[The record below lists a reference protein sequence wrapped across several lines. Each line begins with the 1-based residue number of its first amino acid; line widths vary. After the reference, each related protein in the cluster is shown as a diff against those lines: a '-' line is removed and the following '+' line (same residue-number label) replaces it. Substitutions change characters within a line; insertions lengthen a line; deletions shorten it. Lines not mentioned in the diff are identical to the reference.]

1 MVSVREGTIKKN
13 SKGAIEN
20 ERLGD
25 GDERWSKNYSK
36 IQIWIRRERRF
47 TRKEG
52 KSERKKE
59 KVLAREGK
67 MKKSNKCDWKWD
79 IRRND

>member
-25 GDERWSKNYSK
+25 GDERWRKNYRD
-36 IQIWIRRERRF
+36 IQI
-47 TRKEG
+47 
-52 KSERKKE
+52 
-59 KVLAREGK
+59 
-67 MKKSNKCDWKWD
+67 
-79 IRRND
+79 

>member
-13 SKGAIEN
+13 SKGSIEN

-36 IQIWIRRERRF
+36 IQI
-47 TRKEG
+47 
-52 KSERKKE
+52 
-59 KVLAREGK
+59 
-67 MKKSNKCDWKWD
+67 
-79 IRRND
+79 